1 MNEKKNEIILNEI
14 LKQYTGLNQITITD
28 NKIVYGNKEIDI
40 SNFDMSSLLS
50 EDFINSLQGLNVDE
64 LFESLNKKIAELKTK
79 DIEDKWKVVV
89 KENPLMNNI
98 TIFSKK
104 DKDIDR
110 KVEFINIRTSDGQNH
125 LFRNDINMDIFNE
138 YNKLKASY
146 GDNVTPD
153 MLAREIEKWKKDR
166 LDVKDAEKTVNNTD
180 ALVSFQNKVRE
191 LQDKFKDVKEINI
204 EVNEEEEI
212 VYLNNSIYPEK
223 NVIITFEPDINNELE
238 MIVHS
243 NNVSSFT
250 TGKENSENN
259 EEVKDMK
266 TENIIDTYNY
276 DTKGME
282 YNESTNIISEE
293 QFYELLKVNGEY
305 SDKEREEI
313 DFFYKDISDRIKQK
327 DPSIEEFMNRYKEN
341 VEIMEL
347 SDYTNVR
354 QEEAIQ
360 MFYRFK
366 EELLKAQGLETGK
379 AYTLNNDRYMNND
392 NNEGYANNILMFI
405 IASLTVIV
413 GMIILMMVVK

>member
-64 LFESLNKKIAELKTK
+64 LFETLNKKIAELKTK

-313 DFFYKDISDRIKQK
+313 DFFYKDISDRIEQK

-347 SDYTNVR
+347 SDYTNIR

-360 MFYRFK
+360 MFYKFK

>member
-1 MNEKKNEIILNEI
+1 
-14 LKQYTGLNQITITD
+14 
-28 NKIVYGNKEIDI
+28 
-40 SNFDMSSLLS
+40 
-50 EDFINSLQGLNVDE
+50 
-64 LFESLNKKIAELKTK
+64 
-79 DIEDKWKVVV
+79 
-89 KENPLMNNI
+89 
-98 TIFSKK
+98 
-104 DKDIDR
+104 
-110 KVEFINIRTSDGQNH
+110 
-125 LFRNDINMDIFNE
+125 MDIFSE

-146 GDNVTPD
+146 GDDVTPD

-166 LDVKDAEKTVNNTD
+166 MDVKNSEKTVDDTNS
-180 ALVSFQNKVRE
+180 LVSFQNKVRE
-191 LQDKFKDVKEINI
+191 LQDKFKDVKEVTI

-250 TGKENSENN
+250 TSKENQENN
-259 EEVKDMK
+259 EEKKDIK
-266 TENIIDTYNY
+266 TENIISDYNY

-282 YNESTNIISEE
+282 YNESSNIISEE
-293 QFYELLKVNGEY
+293 QFYELLKINGEY
-305 SDKEREEI
+305 SGKEREEI
-313 DFFYKDISDRIKQK
+313 DFFYKDISDRIEQK

-366 EELLKAQGLETGK
+366 EKLLKAQGLETGK
-379 AYTLNNDRYMNND
+379 AYTLTNDIYKG
-392 NNEGYANNILMFI
+392 NNEGYANNVLMFI
-405 IASLTVIV
+405 IASLTVLV
-413 GMIILMMVVK
+413 GMIILMIVVK

>member
-1 MNEKKNEIILNEI
+1 MKIYQEFPLEN
-14 LKQYTGLNQITITD
+14 LK
-28 NKIVYGNKEIDI
+28 
-40 SNFDMSSLLS
+40 
-50 EDFINSLQGLNVDE
+50 
-64 LFESLNKKIAELKTK
+64 
-79 DIEDKWKVVV
+79 
-89 KENPLMNNI
+89 
-98 TIFSKK
+98 
-104 DKDIDR
+104 
-110 KVEFINIRTSDGQNH
+110 
-125 LFRNDINMDIFNE
+125 
-138 YNKLKASY
+138 
-146 GDNVTPD
+146 
-153 MLAREIEKWKKDR
+153 
-166 LDVKDAEKTVNNTD
+166 
-180 ALVSFQNKVRE
+180 
-191 LQDKFKDVKEINI
+191 
-204 EVNEEEEI
+204 EVNEDEEI

-313 DFFYKDISDRIKQK
+313 DFFYKDISDRIEQK
-327 DPSIEEFMNRYKEN
+327 DPSIEEFMDRYREN

-347 SDYTNVR
+347 SDYTNIR

-360 MFYRFK
+360 MFYKFK

-392 NNEGYANNILMFI
+392 NNEGYANNTLMFI